1 MSNGHNGHQSSR
13 EIEQDVERTRAHMAE
28 TLDELRSRMS
38 PGQILDEVLGYA
50 RDTGGGRTLSNLGR
64 TVQDN
69 PAPLLLIGAGVAW
82 MMMGGNGQRIPS
94 RRPDGS
100 AAEGARR
107 AAAGLSQKA
116 GVATDAVAGMAVD
129 LSDSLWQTA
138 EGIGDT
144 ASSTVDA
151 ASSAMH
157 DMRDAAYRT
166 GDAAYRRGR
175 DIGSN
180 LVSTIG
186 DQPLVLGAL
195 GLALGAALGA
205 SLPET
210 ETEDR
215 LMGEASDAVKEQ
227 ASAAAESTYEQV
239 KAAASDTMSG
249 EHHPEGEKT
258 RSDETDR
265 AASTLPSGGAA

>member
-13 EIEQDVERTRAHMAE
+13 EIEKEVERTRAHMAE

-38 PGQILDEVLGYA
+38 PGQMLDEVLGYA
-50 RDTGGGRTLSNLGR
+50 RDTGGGKTLSNLGR

-82 MMMGGNGQRIPS
+82 MMMGGNGQRRSAPKS
-94 RRPDGS
+94 DRS
-100 AAEGARR
+100 AAERARR
-107 AAAGLSQKA
+107 AAAGLSERV
-116 GVATDAVAGMAVD
+116 GVATDAIADVA
-129 LSDSLWQTA
+129 DSAWHTTEA
-138 EGIGDT
+138 IGES
-144 ASSTVDA
+144 ASSTV
-151 ASSAMH
+151 H

-175 DIGSN
+175 DIGSD
-180 LVSTIG
+180 LIRTIG

-205 SLPET
+205 ALPET

-227 ASAAAESTYEQV
+227 ASEAAETAYERV
-239 KAAASDTMSG
+239 KAAASDAIDG
-249 EHHPEGEKT
+249 EHRPESEATGGEQT
-258 RSDETDR
+258 ER
-265 AASTLPSGGAA
+265 AMPGFPSGTA